1 MPSITDSSGSRNL
14 DKWENLV
21 IALAGITQAIDL
33 MDKLAKTGYLNSAD
47 FETCVNSLFEQNP
60 ESVEAVFGDAN
71 HLLRGYEVLLEL
83 LQRNKGPQQT
93 TLLGYCFGALHL
105 QRRLV
110 RNQSMLNQVGERI
123 NKSRHQLQHFGV
135 THENVIAGLASI
147 YTDTI
152 STFPYRIQVVGEAQY
167 LQQSRVANQVRVL
180 LLCAIRA
187 ATLWRQLG
195 GSRLH
200 FLLNRSQLISAT
212 ETLLSQAKQ
221 AQHVSN
227 S

>member
-1 MPSITDSSGSRNL
+1 M
-14 DKWENLV
+14 DKWQNLV
-21 IALAGITQAIDL
+21 ISLAGITQAIDL

-60 ESVEAVFGDAN
+60 ESAEAVFGDAN

>member
-1 MPSITDSSGSRNL
+1 M
-14 DKWENLV
+14 DKWENLA

-60 ESVEAVFGDAN
+60 ESTEAVFGDAN

-83 LQRNKGPQQT
+83 LQRNKGAQQT

-105 QRRLV
+105 QRRLA
-110 RNQSMLNQVGERI
+110 RNQAMLNQVGERI

-152 STFPYRIQVVGEAQY
+152 STFPYRVQVVGEAQY

-187 ATLWRQLG
+187 ATLWHQLG

-200 FLLNRSQLISAT
+200 FLFNRRQLISAT
-212 ETLLSQAKQ
+212 ETLLAQAKQ
-221 AQHVSN
+221 AQHASN

>member
-1 MPSITDSSGSRNL
+1 L
-14 DKWENLV
+14 EKWQSLV
-21 IALAGITQAIDL
+21 IALAGVTQAVDL

-47 FETCVNSLFEQNP
+47 FETCVSSLFEQNP
-60 ESVEAVFGDAN
+60 ASTEAVFGDAN
-71 HLLRGYEVLLEL
+71 RLLRGYEVLLDL
-83 LQRNKGPQQT
+83 LQRNKSAQQT
-93 TLLGYCFGALHL
+93 TMLNYCFGVLHL
-105 QRRLV
+105 QRRLTGDKG
-110 RNQSMLNQVGERI
+110 MLSQVGERLG
-123 NKSRHQLQHFGV
+123 KSRHQVEHFSL

-147 YTDTI
+147 YSDTI
-152 STFPYRIQVVGEAQY
+152 STFAFRIQVSGEAQY

-200 FLLNRSQLISAT
+200 FLFYRSQLIKAT

-221 AQHVSN
+221 ARQLADS
-227 S
+227 

>member
-60 ESVEAVFGDAN
+60 ESAEAVFGDAN

-105 QRRLV
+105 QRRLA